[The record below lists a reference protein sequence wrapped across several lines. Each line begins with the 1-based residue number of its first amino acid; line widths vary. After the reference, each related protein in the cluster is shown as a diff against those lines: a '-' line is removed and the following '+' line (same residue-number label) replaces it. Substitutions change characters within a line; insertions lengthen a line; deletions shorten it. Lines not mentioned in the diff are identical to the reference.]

1 MHSVEAKSIQVRSCE
16 KPNLINDKVCQNC
29 GTVNDLVIANE
40 YVDLYENRHRMR
52 KKSISHGKY
61 HILNIIDGIAQKNNL
76 KIGYYNRENI
86 LRIFKLIDQ
95 VHQKLI
101 MAENGWFPKRLFD
114 ILGIEYKFIPL
125 TKSRK
130 TLMYYNH

>member
-1 MHSVEAKSIQVRSCE
+1 MTDCKMIHLELIKDDHVQCPFCCVHSVEAKSIQVRSCE

-61 HILNIIDGIAQKNNL
+61 NILNIIDDIAQKNNL

-101 MAENGWFPKRLFD
+101 MAENGWFLLNSF
-114 ILGIEYKFIPL
+114 
-125 TKSRK
+125 
-130 TLMYYNH
+130 

>member
-1 MHSVEAKSIQVRSCE
+1 
-16 KPNLINDKVCQNC
+16 
-29 GTVNDLVIANE
+29 
-40 YVDLYENRHRMR
+40 MR

-61 HILNIIDGIAQKNNL
+61 NILNIIDDIAQKNNL

-101 MAENGWFPKRLFD
+101 MAENGWFLLNSF
-114 ILGIEYKFIPL
+114 
-125 TKSRK
+125 
-130 TLMYYNH
+130 